1 MLQCNVFNKNVWQCV
16 TKPCMGFSCHFWYVH
31 WAVTIC
37 IGPAVK
43 MVSVWRY
50 FPLWE
55 KKCVGG
61 MSNVHCSRLMRKSQ
75 IWEIW
80 EWARFST
87 GRGTARPLGGKNI
100 LINAEHSNINKNGIW
115 VLYVSLITN
124 YQTRHP
130 VFTLCPIQMLISIID
145 FRPTLI

>member
-1 MLQCNVFNKNVWQCV
+1 MSVRHKTMYGLFLSFLVCKLSSHHLYWTCCQDGV
-16 TKPCMGFSCHFWYVH
+16 G
-31 WAVTIC
+31 
-37 IGPAVK
+37 VK
-43 MVSVWRY
+43 IFPSV
-50 FPLWE
+50 E

-100 LINAEHSNINKNGIW
+100 LINAEHSKINKIGIW

-130 VFTLCPIQMLISIID
+130 VFTLCYVIKDKGLGYENRLTDS
-145 FRPTLI
+145 FYFT